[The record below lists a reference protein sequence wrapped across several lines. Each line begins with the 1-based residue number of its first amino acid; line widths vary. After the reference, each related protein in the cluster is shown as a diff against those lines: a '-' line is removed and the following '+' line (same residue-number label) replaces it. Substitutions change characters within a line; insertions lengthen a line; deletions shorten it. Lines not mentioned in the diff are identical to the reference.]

1 MTTDWGQEQPITRDV
16 LLDARLAQAKDTH
29 RVQVRRIRIIPGHAA
44 GLHVHNGPVVGSI
57 VDGSAVYQVEGEP
70 ETVLRPGDVFYEP
83 EGARIARFDA
93 QDAGVTFLAY
103 FLLGPDQEPEL
114 SFPAG

>member
-1 MTTDWGQEQPITRDV
+1 
-16 LLDARLAQAKDTH
+16 
-29 RVQVRRIRIIPGHAA
+29 
-44 GLHVHNGPVVGSI
+44 
-57 VDGSAVYQVEGEP
+57 
-70 ETVLRPGDVFYEP
+70 VLRSGDVFYEP

-93 QDAGVTFLAY
+93 QDAGVTFQAY

>member
-1 MTTDWGQEQPITRDV
+1 
-16 LLDARLAQAKDTH
+16 
-29 RVQVRRIRIIPGHAA
+29 
-44 GLHVHNGPVVGSI
+44 
-57 VDGSAVYQVEGEP
+57 VYQVEGEP
-70 ETVLRPGDVFYEP
+70 ETVLRSGDVFYEP

>member
-1 MTTDWGQEQPITRDV
+1 M
-16 LLDARLAQAKDTH
+16 
-29 RVQVRRIRIIPGHAA
+29 
-44 GLHVHNGPVVGSI
+44 
-57 VDGSAVYQVEGEP
+57 
-70 ETVLRPGDVFYEP
+70 LRPGDVFFEP

-103 FLLGPDQEPEL
+103 FLLGSGQEAEL

>member
-1 MTTDWGQEQPITRDV
+1 
-16 LLDARLAQAKDTH
+16 
-29 RVQVRRIRIIPGHAA
+29 
-44 GLHVHNGPVVGSI
+44 
-57 VDGSAVYQVEGEP
+57 
-70 ETVLRPGDVFYEP
+70 VLRPGDAFYEP

-114 SFPAG
+114 SFPAS

>member
-1 MTTDWGQEQPITRDV
+1 MFR
-16 LLDARLAQAKDTH
+16 LLA
-29 RVQVRRIRIIPGHAA
+29 GSA
-44 GLHVHNGPVVGSI
+44 GLHVHNGPV
-57 VDGSAVYQVEGEP
+57 
-70 ETVLRPGDVFYEP
+70 FYEP
-83 EGARIARFDA
+83 EGAPIRRFDA